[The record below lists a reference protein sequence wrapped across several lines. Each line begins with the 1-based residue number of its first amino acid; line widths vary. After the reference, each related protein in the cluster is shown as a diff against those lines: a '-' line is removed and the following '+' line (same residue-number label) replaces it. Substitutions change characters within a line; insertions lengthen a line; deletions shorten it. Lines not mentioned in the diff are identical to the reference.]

1 VRLFIWLY
9 TYNQHDLSF
18 VVLAGVFL
26 WVAVS
31 HCSSVAAY
39 VFFVDGYSV
48 YLGGAAFVVYLPF
61 FSAFRAAALAWA
73 GLVRSTYLSKISSS
87 VLNWWSRFG
96 CISYLCGKF
105 VLLSLRRNLVY
116 LQLTKETGAR
126 CCSFHVLQVFQTF
139 PETFN

>member
-87 VLNWWSRFG
+87 VSG
-96 CISYLCGKF
+96 SSSMVGI
-105 VLLSLRRNLVY
+105 
-116 LQLTKETGAR
+116 
-126 CCSFHVLQVFQTF
+126 
-139 PETFN
+139 